1 MSTIL
6 KIKERKGEYTQ
17 SEVKLANYILENT
30 HDIYN
35 LSVQSLADLS
45 QTSPASVVR
54 FCQKIG
60 YEGFQEFKIALV
72 KDISQNQENDE
83 TIYEDITIHDSVRD
97 IMQKISQENTLAIE
111 NTLKLMDETEIERAI
126 EAIANGK
133 DIYIYGVG
141 ASGLVAMDF
150 QYKLMRIKKKVSMY
164 LDSHTQLASSVH
176 IGKEDVAIG
185 ISYSGK
191 TLETYKAMEMAK
203 KKGAITIAITKYGK
217 NPLSE
222 IADINI
228 QVAGMENNIRVG
240 AITSRIAQLT
250 AIDVLFVG
258 VAKEDFSLVSEY
270 IQNTRSIVEDLK
282 IKG

>member
-6 KIKERKGEYTQ
+6 KIKERKEEYTQ
-17 SEVKLANYILENT
+17 SEVKLANYILEHT

-72 KDISQNQENDE
+72 KDISQSQNNDE
-83 TIYEDITIHDSVRD
+83 IIYEDITIHDSVRE
-97 IMQKISQENTLAIE
+97 IMQKISQENTIAIE

-126 EAIANGK
+126 EAIANGR

-191 TLETYKAMEMAK
+191 TLETYKAMEMAR

-240 AITSRIAQLT
+240 AIASRIAQLT

-258 VAKEDFSLVSEY
+258 VAKKDFALVSEY
-270 IQNTRSIVEDLK
+270 IQNTRKIVEDLK
-282 IKG
+282 LK